1 MILVETNYYKPLDK
15 FIKEVKMGFTDKRKE
30 TLTNLANVIFE
41 IVVENESFEAVS
53 KFSILDIDILK
64 VDYKLFQHYK
74 NKIERSDLTATEML
88 QKLTDNNLFQLKPGL
103 SKVLE
108 IFAILQV
115 SLTLI
120 HIEWKTVNILM
131 KENMQQMI
139 DRFGR
144 NKRNSHFFF
153 VKQYYFCV
161 LFELFS
167 SGSHQSHPVKKNC
180 GHV

>member
-1 MILVETNYYKPLDK
+1 M
-15 FIKEVKMGFTDKRKE
+15 
-30 TLTNLANVIFE
+30 IFE

-53 KFSILDIDILK
+53 KFSILDIDLLK
-64 VDYKLFQHYK
+64 VDCKLFQHYK
-74 NKIERSDLTATEML
+74 DKIERSDLTASEML
-88 QKLTDNNLFQLKPGL
+88 RKLTDNNLIQLMPGL

-131 KENMQQMI
+131 MENMQQMI

-167 SGSHQSHPVKKNC
+167 SGSHQSHPVKKI
-180 GHV
+180 VAMSRVSLEIRL